1 MVTILVL
8 QSPILSYASQSK
20 HASSSIVFLGEPHPG
35 ENPTQKPMVIM
46 IIPVE
51 IDGFGVISTIF
62 GHPQDPNISICPNTK
77 IRRCHGI
84 LFKFKICGEKPLF

>member
-1 MVTILVL
+1 MQAL
-8 QSPILSYASQSK
+8 QLF
-20 HASSSIVFLGEPHPG
+20 FLGEPHPG